1 MKCLGVIGVGSL
13 GRHHA
18 RVYNTIDRSAKVLL
32 YDRIS
37 ERAESAARE
46 FGGEVCGSIDDLL
59 DRSDAV
65 SICTPA
71 THHFETAMAAFNR
84 GVHTLI
90 EKPLASTSSEGAEI
104 VQAAEKSG
112 CVLQV
117 GHIERFNGAF
127 EAAAALVT
135 NPMFIEM
142 HRLGMFS
149 PRGTDVSVVV
159 DLMIHDLD
167 LVLALL
173 GGDEI
178 KDLRASGAN
187 VLTGSLDIVNARI
200 EFVGG
205 CVANIT
211 ASRVSREPFRKI
223 RIFQENLYVSAD
235 LRRKSVEAF
244 AKSDDFD
251 PGELDADPTRFIK
264 RVDAE
269 IDESEP
275 LMKEISSFL
284 ESVGGGMRPAVTGEE
299 ALRAL
304 QVAETIMEK
313 IGER

>member
-1 MKCLGVIGVGSL
+1 VKCLGVIGVGNL

-18 RVYNTIDRSAKVLL
+18 RVYSTVDKDAKILL
-32 YDRIS
+32 YDRVT

-46 FGGEVCGSIDDLL
+46 YGGEMCDTIDELL
-59 DRSDAV
+59 DRCTAV

-71 THHFETAMAAFNR
+71 THHHQTALSAFER

-90 EKPLASTSSEGAEI
+90 EKPIASTSREGAEL
-104 VQAAEKSG
+104 VRAASDAG

-135 NPMFIEM
+135 DPMFIEM
-142 HRLGMFS
+142 HRLGTFS

-167 LVLALL
+167 LVFALL
-173 GGDEI
+173 GSDEI
-178 KDLRASGAN
+178 KDLRASGAK
-187 VLTGSLDIVNARI
+187 VLTGSLDIVNARL
-200 EFVGG
+200 EFESG

-235 LRRKSVEAF
+235 LRKKSVEAF

-251 PGELDADPTRFIK
+251 PDSLDADPTLFIRK
-264 RVDAE
+264 VDAAV
-269 IDESEP
+269 DDREP

-284 ESVGGGMRPAVTGEE
+284 ESVRGGERPVVSGAE

-304 QVAETIMEK
+304 EVAETIMQK
-313 IGER
+313 TGER